1 MAAIKEAPKDPAVL
15 LAASQWY
22 LGQNDLERAK
32 AIAEDALKLD
42 TKSLEEVLANEP
54 MFATR
59 PDAVDLL
66 AKLKKDA
73 P

>member
-1 MAAIKEAPKDPAVL
+1 
-15 LAASQWY
+15 
-22 LGQNDLERAK
+22 
-32 AIAEDALKLD
+32 
-42 TKSLEEVLANEP
+42 VLANEP